1 MRDDL
6 RQEPYAGNPPVR
18 IRAGDAEQSAA
29 LPRHMGDMKDLDIQV
44 QNLLAAVPENQR
56 QAAASLL
63 AQYGPRF
70 FDLAKAD
77 AWQYLRRLMAGDVDV
92 VSELDSQLSNDEFI
106 AKVKANT
113 ARWEAVANYN
123 KVRDDLKNEILLRLV
138 PIVGSLLAAL
148 VGL

>member
-1 MRDDL
+1 M
-6 RQEPYAGNPPVR
+6 N
-18 IRAGDAEQSAA
+18 
-29 LPRHMGDMKDLDIQV
+29 MGDMKDWDIQV

-70 FDLAKAD
+70 FDMAKED
-77 AWQYLRRLMAGDVDV
+77 AWQYLRRLRAGDVDV
-92 VSELDSQLSNDEFI
+92 VSELDGQLSNDEFI

-123 KVRDDLKNEILLRLV
+123 KVRNDLKNEILLRLV